1 MKYPLSSFGSSI
13 TDGGTDDVGWVVFRV
28 SGGWSGV
35 YDDPR
40 LSNTSLPQY

>member
-1 MKYPLSSFGSSI
+1 MKYPLSTLGSSS
-13 TDGGTDDVGWVVFRV
+13 TNGGIDDVGWVVFRV

-35 YDDPR
+35 YDDLR